1 MRSRLSL
8 RRFSTAIRRRI
19 EDEGDWCYSSEW
31 WGNEFDGHTVLRS
44 TSDKGNG
51 VVSVVAYPSSRP
63 SEVHWPGTQK
73 WLRQRYTEI
82 YPDCEHN
89 EQFRIL
95 GYQWRTLRF
104 NDDTRQSTVKVM
116 AAYRESDP
124 RSVCFMQQAHC
135 LANLKSMI
143 SAGLAGLASCN
154 YDLKGA
160 VLGKKVMN
168 VLCIGHGGGS
178 LPLFLASKIQGAVV
192 HIVEIDPLVISASI
206 QAMGFPSLSLM
217 TPSGE
222 RALPKPNLMNEVMW
236 KGIHERLFLYE
247 SDAENFIL
255 NTANR
260 YDIVFID
267 AYDGED
273 IFPHK
278 LWDPHSPFLK
288 ALEKRIHPEHGTV
301 VVNLHSDSDILSL
314 DGSVSSVLHEMLP
327 MGKYVSRVCRAY
339 KDVIVEKR
347 SGFAFT
353 VAVPWVCNTSLV
365 VCKSSRIGRGISDR
379 DLSGK
384 RFSFSR
390 SSSSG
395 SEGILSRVSSAVS
408 QSPIVYRGKQ
418 AASEAAYVTKH
429 LLKSTGKAAWI
440 AGTTFIILVVP
451 LIIEMD
457 REQQLNDLELQQASL
472 LGTPPLGIA
481 AAAAPQK

>member
-1 MRSRLSL
+1 MWMRSRLSL

-63 SEVHWPGTQK
+63 IEVHWPGTQK

-135 LANLKSMI
+135 LAVPCKFLSPLLFPYQKLLAIILVKKTIIWIHFLVIYCSGFSFQLSKSHVVSTVLLSCASSVLHPYLKSMI

-178 LPLFLASKIQGAVV
+178 LPLFLASKIEGAVV

-217 TPSGE
+217 TPSSE
-222 RALPKPNLMNEVMW
+222 RALPRPNLMNEVMW

-278 LWDPHSPFLK
+278 LWDPHSPFLE

-379 DLSGK
+379 DLVLNTISSK
-384 RFSFSR
+384 SQEIENILNLPFSCLQYMKGGF
-390 SSSSG
+390 
-395 SEGILSRVSSAVS
+395 
-408 QSPIVYRGKQ
+408 
-418 AASEAAYVTKH
+418 T
-429 LLKSTGKAAWI
+429 
-440 AGTTFIILVVP
+440 LV
-451 LIIEMD
+451 D
-457 REQQLNDLELQQASL
+457 
-472 LGTPPLGIA
+472 
-481 AAAAPQK
+481 